1 MKYDETIDRT
11 QGSTHLPEFPC
22 VAMQKPA
29 EYQRVLTLND
39 VPNIRSVR
47 LLSSRVSRM
56 ACFLTRRTYMRNRY
70 SAKAHSQV
78 EKDYRRTRND
88 LYRMQLDNVAGY
100 REGNRDNMV
109 RVYHS
114 YLENTPGSKKAL
126 REVCDQI
133 TANTASNTLNESAD

>member
-1 MKYDETIDRT
+1 M
-11 QGSTHLPEFPC
+11 
-22 VAMQKPA
+22 
-29 EYQRVLTLND
+29 YQRSGQFLSPSVLL
-39 VPNIRSVR
+39 IGSFLARRS
-47 LLSSRVSRM
+47 
-56 ACFLTRRTYMRNRY
+56 FMRDRY
-70 SAKAHSQV
+70 SSKANTQV

-133 TANTASNTLNESAD
+133 TANNTTSNTLNESAD